1 MEGRKTS
8 TEFDGVEFENEDG
21 KIWMLTG
28 QLIWN
33 IYKDDARD
41 IMPELDED
49 SCISLAVYEDDDE
62 EIRVGI
68 EGETVHDNV
77 DISKWINEKQA
88 MNQLENDL
96 EHRAIED
103 ARDGKF
109 L

>member
-1 MEGRKTS
+1 
-8 TEFDGVEFENEDG
+8 
-21 KIWMLTG
+21 MLTG

-33 IYKDDARD
+33 IYIDDAHN

-68 EGETVHDNV
+68 EGETVHDHV

>member
-33 IYKDDARD
+33 IYKDDARN

-62 EIRVGI
+62 ESGGEGDVVDETI
-68 EGETVHDNV
+68 EAEGDDDAGEMEEID
-77 DISKWINEKQA
+77 
-88 MNQLENDL
+88 
-96 EHRAIED
+96 
-103 ARDGKF
+103 
-109 L
+109 